1 MRKWTYRIMIGIRDR
16 RGFTLVEILI
26 GLFAASVV
34 AYAAMSLYIT
44 QHKEMVVQDQVADLQ
59 ANVRAAA
66 EVIAKAARMAGCN
79 LIGSLSAIETCNS
92 NPDTIV
98 ITYDSGNLINVRLEQ
113 GMPQLTSDLNCQGH
127 DLSNLQENSSTYIYD
142 AANGIGEFFLASRT
156 LTAPSRIRHDTMPLT
171 RFYPV
176 GSIIRSINRIR
187 FFIDQSDP
195 NHPNLMFQSFGTS
208 PVVFAENI
216 IDLNFRYYM
225 ENGSIVTQT
234 ASPEDIRMVEI
245 DVVGRTD
252 SPDDEFFTDYR
263 TRNFTLR
270 VKVRNLDI

>member
-1 MRKWTYRIMIGIRDR
+1 MIFEQSQ
-16 RGFTLVEILI
+16 RGFTLVEVLI
-26 GLFAASVV
+26 GLLAASVV

-44 QHKEMVVQDQVADLQ
+44 QHKEMVVQDQIADLQ
-59 ANVRAAA
+59 SNVRAAA
-66 EVIAKAARMAGCN
+66 EVMAKAARMAGHN
-79 LIGSLSAIETCNS
+79 LIGDLSAIETCDS

-98 ITYDSGNLINVRLEQ
+98 ITYDSGSLINVRLEQ
-113 GMPQLTSDLNCQGH
+113 VMPQLTSDLNCQDH
-127 DLSNLQENSSTYIYD
+127 DLSNLQENSTVYIYD
-142 AANGIGEFFLASRT
+142 AVTGDGEFFLASRT

-176 GSIIRSINRIR
+176 GSVIRSINRIR
-187 FFIDQSDP
+187 FYVDQSDP
-195 NHPNLMFQSFGTS
+195 EHPNLMFQSFGTN

-234 ASPEDIRMVEI
+234 ATPQDIRMVEI

-270 VKVRNLDI
+270 VKVRNLDL